1 MKKTIVCLAAL
12 GAGMS
17 YAGAEELSI
26 SSTFAWESEYIFRGE
41 QFADEYFA
49 PSVDIAYGGFYA
61 GIWAALPFNLDRSMG
76 EVNEV
81 DYYAGYAMDLNE
93 MAGLDFGAT
102 YYTFDSQDDFFDSD
116 TNTFEVYT
124 GISLSTN
131 FAPAFYVYY
140 DFDLETLTFEGSVGH
155 SIEVGE
161 SSTVDFS
168 ASLGYVE
175 PDAGESYLYYGA
187 SAGYSYSFSEGA
199 AMSMGLNYYGA
210 DEDMMYGGDGNTLTY
225 SISFTAG
232 F

>member
-17 YAGAEELSI
+17 YAGAQELSI
-26 SSTFAWESEYIFRGE
+26 SSSFAWESEYIFRGV

-49 PSVDIAYGGFYA
+49 PSVDLAYGGFYA
-61 GIWAALPFNLDRSMG
+61 GIWAALPFDLDRSMG

-81 DYYAGYAMDLNE
+81 DYYGGYAMDVSE
-93 MAGLDFGAT
+93 TVGLDFGAT

-116 TNTFEVYT
+116 VNTFEVYT
-124 GISLSTN
+124 GISMSTALS
-131 FAPAFYVYY
+131 PAFYVYY

-161 SSTVDFS
+161 TSTVDFS
-168 ASLGYVE
+168 ASAGWVE
-175 PDAGESYLYYGA
+175 PDVGDSYLYYGA
-187 SAGYSYSFSEGA
+187 SASYFYGFTENAGLSI
-199 AMSMGLNYYGA
+199 GLNYYGA
-210 DEDMMYGGDGNTLTY
+210 DEDLMYGGDGNTLTY
-225 SISFTAG
+225 SFSFSAG